1 MEKENAKK
9 TARITFLI
17 ISVVFLVYV
26 FYAED
31 INNWWAVLPGVV
43 VASALWHFMASGKQ
57 S

>member
-17 ISVVFLVYV
+17 ISVAFLVYV
-26 FYAED
+26 FYAEG
-31 INNWWAVLPGVV
+31 INNWWAVLPSVV
-43 VASALWHFMASGKQ
+43 VISAIWHFITSGKQ